1 MLFEFTVDCGA
12 QVTEA
17 EFVGCHQYRSERGAG
32 FESRAL
38 QPLFSAIRVVAHGQ
52 VVEY

>member
-17 EFVGCHQYRSERGAG
+17 EFVGCHQYRSERSAG
-32 FESRAL
+32 FEGLAL
-38 QPLFSAIRVVAHGQ
+38 QPLSSAILVVAHGQ